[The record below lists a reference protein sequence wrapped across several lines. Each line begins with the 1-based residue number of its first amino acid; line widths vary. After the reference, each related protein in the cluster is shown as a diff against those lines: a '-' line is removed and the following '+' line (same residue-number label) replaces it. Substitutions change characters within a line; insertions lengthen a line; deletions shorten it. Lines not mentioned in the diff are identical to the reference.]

1 MRKPFYF
8 LLLMAL
14 TNCVYAQK
22 LPDIQNIS
30 LWAPANIKADG
41 KFQEWGAGFAAENK
55 RTELQ
60 YTICNDEKNLY
71 LALRATNT
79 EVATKILRGGI
90 SFTINTEGKKKN
102 NDAFVI
108 TYPIVVRNA
117 NGRNAGGRNVQVMG
131 EGMQMSRGT
140 REGAV
145 IGGNTQGG
153 VERTQAQRDSIQLAL
168 HKSQLAGVKEIRIS
182 GFKSIAD
189 SALSIYNEYG
199 LKAAASFDDKGL
211 FFCEFAVPLEL
222 LDVKLDSAP
231 EIAYQIKLNGMDI
244 GVALGG
250 QVVFRAV
257 AISGGSGGGG
267 NNTRNNTSRQDMF
280 AATDFW
286 GKYIFQKNK

>member
-8 LLLMAL
+8 LLLMIL

-22 LPDIQNIS
+22 LPDVQNTSI
-30 LWAPANIKADG
+30 WAPSNVRADG
-41 KFQEWGAGFAAENK
+41 KQQEWGGSFAAENK

-60 YTICNDEKNLY
+60 YTVCNDEKNLY
-71 LALRATNT
+71 LALRAINT
-79 EVATKILRGGI
+79 EMATKILRGGI

-108 TYPIVVRNA
+108 TYPVVVRNT
-117 NGRNAGGRNVQVMG
+117 NGRNSGGRSVQVMG
-131 EGMQMSRGT
+131 GQGMQT
-140 REGAV
+140 PREVAV
-145 IGGNTQGG
+145 IGGGQAGT
-153 VERTQAQRDSIQLAL
+153 ERTQAQRDSIQLAL
-168 HKSQLAGVKEIRIS
+168 HKSQLASVKEIRIS
-182 GFKSIAD
+182 GFKNIAD

-222 LDVKLDSAP
+222 LGVKLDQAP
-231 EIAYQIKLNGMDI
+231 EIAYQIKLNGIDM
-244 GVALGG
+244 GASFGG
-250 QVVFRAV
+250 QMVFRAV
-257 AISGGSGGGG
+257 PVSGAARGGGS
-267 NNTRNNTSRQDMF
+267 NDRNNTSRQDMF